1 MNRLSSFVTFGNLGR
16 ALTLTNLCRL
26 FALLLVAWQPFP
38 GEYRVPLVGSAL
50 LGLTLTWR
58 GEWRAVAEPAKRLGL
73 LLLCLLIPGL
83 LSIPTSLAPSK
94 SWGEIASV
102 VLVGLAGLS
111 VLYGLRRQQ
120 DHRWLQTGLV
130 IVIAAWIG
138 DGLLQAL
145 TGADVFG
152 ITPPD
157 GFVTGPFRP
166 NAIFGIILSILL
178 PLVFWEP
185 LKKRERWAPVLLC
198 GTLVVIVLTG
208 QRNNLLLAVV
218 GLGLLSTL
226 WSKRTRLAAASFFM
240 IILIA
245 AYPLS
250 PALQERGAAMIDAF
264 SRSPTSSKALQN
276 NSSNSG
282 TSRSLLGKLN
292 SLSSDR
298 AYLIEAG
305 AKMIQ
310 ARPLFGIGMGAYKS
324 AYPSY
329 TSERPARRNIHA
341 HHIYLGITAE
351 TGLTGLLAFLFAIA
365 LASKWFLTTSPE
377 RQSSAIPYAYT
388 LVVMLFPLATHTSL
402 YRAFHFSIFLMA
414 LCGFLSA
421 LFSPK
426 LGEDSSI
433 DKGTSLASST
443 SQLPSLGLQ

>member
-1 MNRLSSFVTFGNLGR
+1 MATAGSAGGLSCLKSFADLGR
-16 ALTLTNLCRL
+16 ALTLTNICRL

-38 GEYRVPLVGSAL
+38 GEYRVPLGGSAL

-152 ITPPD
+152 IVPPD
-157 GFVTGPFRP
+157 GFITGPFRP

-178 PLVFWEP
+178 PLVFWGP
-185 LKKRERWAPVLLC
+185 LKKREWWAPFLLC

-208 QRNNLLLAVV
+208 QRNNLLLAAI
-218 GLGLLSTL
+218 GLACISNL
-226 WSKRTRLAAASFFM
+226 WSKRTRLVAASLFAAT
-240 IILIA
+240 LIVT
-245 AYPLS
+245 YPLS
-250 PALQERGAAMIDAF
+250 PALQKRGAAMIDTF
-264 SRSPTSSKALQN
+264 SQPPPPSKALE
-276 NSSNSG
+276 SNPNASD
-282 TSRSLLGKLN
+282 TLLGKLN

-298 AYLIEAG
+298 GYLLEAG
-305 AKMIQ
+305 IKMIQ
-310 ARPLFGIGMGAYKS
+310 AQPISGIGLGAYKS
-324 AYPSY
+324 SYPEF
-329 TSERPARRNIHA
+329 TTERPARKNIHA
-341 HHIYLGITAE
+341 HNIYLGITAE
-351 TGLTGLLAFLFAIA
+351 TGLLGLSAFLFAIA
-365 LASKWFLTTSPE
+365 ATSRWFLKSSPE

-402 YRAFHFSIFLMA
+402 YRAFHFSIFLMV

-421 LFSPK
+421 LYSPSI
-426 LGEDSSI
+426 GECLNI
-433 DKGTSLASST
+433 DKEKDLASSE
-443 SQLPSLGLQ
+443 P